1 MRSRGNFSITATLG
15 LLVGCARLALH
26 IMKTLRRG
34 ILGNISSCCVLLLL
48 GLTGGG
54 LAHAQTRDLATHGE
68 ALDRIAAIVND
79 GVVLTSELDDELS
92 LVTQRLRDEKLE
104 LPPENV
110 LRQQVLERLIVEEI
124 EMQHAEKDGIKIPDE
139 ALNTALQEVAQR
151 NGITLSQLPDVLS
164 QQGVDYA
171 SYRAAVRRQLTLTL
185 LRQRDVLQHTSV
197 TSREIDQY
205 LARESKHPS
214 DTTEYDISHIL
225 IAVSEDPT
233 PAQLTAAEQRAQD
246 VYQRAKSGEDFAKL
260 AVAYSN
266 SDTALQGGSLG
277 WRKGTEL
284 PTFLSDTIL
293 KLKPG
298 DVSLPMRAPNGYNIV
313 KLVAVRNSDQK
324 VMVDQVHARH
334 IMLRTSEMQDDALV
348 KQKLEQLR
356 TRILNGEDF
365 AGLAQTNSQDP
376 GSATEGGDLGWMAP
390 SSFDPEFEKVLNDL
404 QVNQISEPFKTQ
416 YGWHIVQLLAR
427 RRYDSTDELKRK
439 HAAEEIRAS
448 KADEETELWLRRLR
462 DESYVDY
469 KL

>member
-1 MRSRGNFSITATLG
+1 
-15 LLVGCARLALH
+15 
-26 IMKTLRRG
+26 MKTLRGG
-34 ILGNISSCCVLLLL
+34 IFGNVSCSCALLLL
-48 GLTGGG
+48 CLVGAG
-54 LAHAQTRDLATHGE
+54 LAHGQTRDLATHGQ

-79 GVVLTSELDDELS
+79 GVVLQSELNDELG
-92 LVTQRLRDEKLE
+92 LVTQRLRDQKLE
-104 LPPENV
+104 LPPDNV
-110 LRQQVLERLIVEEI
+110 LRQQVLERLIIEEI
-124 EMQHAEKDGIKIPDE
+124 EMQRAEKDGIKIPDD
-139 ALNTALQEVAQR
+139 ALNSALQEVAQR
-151 NGITLSQLPDVLS
+151 NGISLSQLPDALAG
-164 QQGVDYA
+164 QGVDYA
-171 SYRAAVRRQLTLTL
+171 SYRAAIRRQLTLTL
-185 LRQRDVLQHTSV
+185 LRQRDVLQHTGV

-205 LARESKHPS
+205 LARQAKHPS
-214 DTTEYDISHIL
+214 ENTEYDISHIL

-284 PTFLSDTIL
+284 PTFLSDIIL

-298 DVSLPMRAPNGYNIV
+298 EVSAPLRAPNGYNII
-313 KLVAVRNSDQK
+313 KLTAVRSDDK
-324 VMVDQVHARH
+324 TVMVDQVHARH
-334 IMLRTSEMQDDALV
+334 IMIRTSELQDDALV

-356 TRILNGEDF
+356 ERILKGEDF

-376 GSATEGGDLGWMAP
+376 GSATEGGDLGWAAP
-390 SSFDPEFEKVLNDL
+390 NTFDPAFEKVLDGL
-404 QVNQISEPFKTQ
+404 QVNEISQPFKTQ

-427 RRYDSTDELKRK
+427 RRYDSTDELKRR

-462 DESYVDY
+462 DEAYVDY